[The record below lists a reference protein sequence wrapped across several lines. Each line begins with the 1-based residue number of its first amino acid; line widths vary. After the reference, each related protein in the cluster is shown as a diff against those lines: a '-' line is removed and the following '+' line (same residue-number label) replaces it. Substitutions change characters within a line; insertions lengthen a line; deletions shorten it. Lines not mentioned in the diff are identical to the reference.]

1 MGKKHP
7 GSRTRKCKEVSKTW
21 TNKINNTALPK
32 RRSVPNSTEKVAAQ
46 AFDVNKGTL
55 RSHLKRKAKEQKINK
70 ADCSCVFDTEAEER
84 LAKCI
89 ALVCNYGFSPSMK
102 QIEVSAYM
110 DAFFTRA
117 Y

>member
-1 MGKKHP
+1 MGKNHP

-21 TNKINNTALPK
+21 TNKINNTALHK
-32 RRSVPNSTEKVAAQ
+32 LRSVPNSTEKVAAQ
-46 AFDVNKGTL
+46 VFGVNKCTL

-70 ADCSCVFDTEAEER
+70 ADCSCVFDAKAEER

-102 QIEVSAYM
+102 QIEVRAYM
-110 DAFFTRA
+110 DAFFTRT